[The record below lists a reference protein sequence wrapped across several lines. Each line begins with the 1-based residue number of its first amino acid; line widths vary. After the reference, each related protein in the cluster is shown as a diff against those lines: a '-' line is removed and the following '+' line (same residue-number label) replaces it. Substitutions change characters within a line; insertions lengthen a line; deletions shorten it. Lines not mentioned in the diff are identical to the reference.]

1 MNKAE
6 FLEQL
11 DERLSVLREEE
22 RKDIRDEYAQHID
35 IKMSQGM
42 SEEDAIAE
50 FGNLK
55 DLAADIL
62 EAYHV
67 QADYM
72 ETKQK
77 GSFLSGLKKGM
88 NRAAAWMGR
97 SFVSFR
103 NGSCRFFAGILH
115 AGQKGFRW
123 LADLRK
129 RPFADRKRQGSDW
142 EKDEKGAHGEETAD
156 LETGFPEAGAG
167 MDGAAGLRED
177 EAGTIADA
185 NGSDAP
191 RAWEAGSAA
200 GADGPAAL
208 RTREAV
214 TVVGMDKAA
223 GLQGREAGS
232 IADANGPK
240 GREEP
245 QGAQNSRNR
254 AERPRKGLWGK
265 RQKGESGMRG
275 TDAAEGGGHATEGK
289 SGQGVFS
296 AVGRGFAALWNGC
309 IGLCKWCF
317 WLAWNCFFAGLGL
330 FLGFFGCIALFCL
343 AALIVFLFQG
353 YPVAGITIGALGMT
367 MCLGAVCVWCF
378 TVLHRRDG
386 KKPGNAR
393 LELGILLGTFLGG
406 VLFGGLGTGIGF
418 GEFSSMEYLGRVEIG
433 QENQV
438 TEDLDFIYT
447 PKEGSGVRLA
457 WVDWGD
463 YRAQSLVK
471 QDPSVPK
478 NVIRYEVTYNA
489 DQVRPYL
496 LFAENREETAA
507 GEQTEIPAETAAEE
521 QPETQAETAAG
532 EQTEILAETDT
543 EEDPGIPS
551 EANAEEESGIPA
563 EVPADE
569 APLYID
575 GNLFLRVR
583 YVGDEFGLFMKVK
596 DRILEDLRQ
605 NKIASYDGGE
615 GISSVTVRVN
625 PAMMEHLEDTT
636 RKD

>member
-11 DERLSVLREEE
+11 DGRLSVLREEE

-50 FGNLK
+50 FGDLK
-55 DLAADIL
+55 ALAADIL

-77 GSFLSGLKKGM
+77 DSFLPGMKKGI

-97 SFVSFR
+97 LFASLR
-103 NGSCRFFAGILH
+103 DGLHRFFAGILH
-115 AGQKGFRW
+115 AGQKGLRW
-123 LADLRK
+123 LADLCK
-129 RPFADRKRQGSDW
+129 RPFAGRKNRESDW
-142 EKDEKGAHGEETAD
+142 EEDEKGARGKETAGF
-156 LETGFPEAGAG
+156 ETGFPEAGAG
-167 MDGAAGLRED
+167 IDGAIGSREG
-177 EAGTIADA
+177 EAG
-185 NGSDAP
+185 N
-191 RAWEAGSAA
+191 
-200 GADGPAAL
+200 
-208 RTREAV
+208 
-214 TVVGMDKAA
+214 TV
-223 GLQGREAGS
+223 
-232 IADANGPK
+232 DANGPK
-240 GREEP
+240 GREAP
-245 QGAQNSRNR
+245 QGTQNGRNR
-254 AERPRKGLWGK
+254 AERRRKGIWGK
-265 RQKGESGMRG
+265 GQRGGNGMRG
-275 TDAAEGGGHATEGK
+275 TDAAAGESHASEGK

-296 AVGRGFAALWNGC
+296 TVGRGFAALGNGC
-309 IGLCKWCF
+309 IGLCKRCF

-330 FLGFFGCIALFCL
+330 LLGFFGCIALFCL
-343 AALIVFLFQG
+343 AVLIVFFFLG
-353 YPVAGITIGALGMT
+353 YPVAGITVGALGMT
-367 MCLGAVCVWCF
+367 MCLGAICAWCF

-438 TEDLDFIYT
+438 TEELDFIYT
-447 PKEGSGVRLA
+447 PREGGGVRLA

-496 LFAENREETAA
+496 FFAQNREE
-507 GEQTEIPAETAAEE
+507 ETAAEE
-521 QPETQAETAAG
+521 RSETQAGAA
-532 EQTEILAETDT
+532 
-543 EEDPGIPS
+543 
-551 EANAEEESGIPA
+551 AEETVENPEEA
-563 EVPADE
+563 PADG
-569 APLYID
+569 APVSID
-575 GNLFLRVR
+575 GNLFLRTR
-583 YVGDEFGLFMKVK
+583 YVGDEFDLFMRLK
-596 DRILEDLRQ
+596 DRILGDLRQ
-605 NKIASYDGGE
+605 NRIASYEGGE
-615 GISSVTVRVN
+615 RISAVTVRVN
-625 PAMMEHLEDTT
+625 PAMMAYLEDCT